1 MHRALAPLLR
11 KNLVYDTQVLL
22 TLLASD
28 GVHDPAATCINAA
41 STALLLSQATLD
53 PLAAVRVALVNGE
66 IVVNPTLDETALA
79 SAEILYAGNEQGAT
93 LINLAAAQAS
103 LEDCS
108 MLLRSGIPV
117 QNRLC
122 CWFLAVRSW
131 LQLRAEQ
138 LSPGIRFASL
148 TMTYLFPSSQLTSRL
163 PSLLLRNGK

>member
-1 MHRALAPLLR
+1 M
-11 KNLVYDTQVLL
+11 
-22 TLLASD
+22 
-28 GVHDPAATCINAA
+28 
-41 STALLLSQATLD
+41 LSQATLD

-131 LQLRAEQ
+131 LQLRDEQ
-138 LSPGIRFASL
+138 LSSGIRFAS
-148 TMTYLFPSSQLTSRL
+148 RAIV
-163 PSLLLRNGK
+163 